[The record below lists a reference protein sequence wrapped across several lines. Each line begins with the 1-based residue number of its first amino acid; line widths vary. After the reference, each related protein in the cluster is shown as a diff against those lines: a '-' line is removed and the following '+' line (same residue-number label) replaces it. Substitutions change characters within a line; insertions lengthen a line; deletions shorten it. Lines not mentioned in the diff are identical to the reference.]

1 MEKDKFFMAIR
12 KLTVAP
18 LIAMIF
24 LICMFI
30 HRFDVLSGIG
40 QWAYCMFFIGVFP
53 VLAYP
58 MQRYF
63 KAFRDKGRSS
73 QRMLA
78 IIFAVLGY
86 IFCCVLNLF
95 FASSPE
101 LWIIVLEYFISGLI
115 IFLFNRIFRL
125 KISGHACGITGPVL
139 LLIHFGLY
147 IQATVGA
154 CLIALVY
161 IASLKTK
168 RHSLW
173 QPIGGSAVPAAVIAC
188 LIAILG

>member
-12 KLTVAP
+12 KLTMAP

-30 HRFDVLSGIG
+30 HRFDVFSGIG

-63 KAFRDKGRSS
+63 KAFRDKGRSG
-73 QRMLA
+73 QRMLT
-78 IIFAVLGY
+78 IIFAVFGY
-86 IFCCVLNLF
+86 IFCCILNLF

-173 QPIGGSAVPAAVIAC
+173 QLIGGSAVPAAVIAC